1 MLQEMLN
8 MNLRA
13 NNSMLDL
20 ENLKNLMLSGSLL
33 SKDTFIVDD
42 LDSILDR
49 K

>member
-1 MLQEMLN
+1 

-49 K
+49 KW